1 MEQEELNQFQEQVK
15 LKKQIELI
23 EQSAKKFLSK
33 EALNRF
39 GNLKL
44 AYPEKALKVCG
55 LILEAVNQGHIKEQ
69 LSDKEFL
76 GLLKMLEEPKKE
88 FKIRTR

>member
-1 MEQEELNQFQEQVK
+1 MEQQELIQLQEQVR

-23 EQSAKKFLSK
+23 EENAKKFLSK

-39 GNLKL
+39 GNLK
-44 AYPEKALKVCG
+44 
-55 LILEAVNQGHIKEQ
+55 LEAVNQGHIKEQ

-76 GLLKMLEEPKKE
+76 NLLRMIEEPKKE
-88 FKIRTR
+88 FRLKK

>member
-1 MEQEELNQFQEQVK
+1 MEQQELIQLQEQVR

-23 EQSAKKFLSK
+23 EENAKKFLSK

-44 AYPEKALKVCG
+44 AFPDKSLRVCG

-76 GLLKMLEEPKKE
+76 NLLRMIEEPKKE
-88 FKIRTR
+88 FRLKK

>member
-1 MEQEELNQFQEQVK
+1 MEQQELIQLQEQVR

-23 EQSAKKFLSK
+23 EENAKKFLSK

-44 AYPEKALKVCG
+44 AFPDKSLRVCG
-55 LILEAVNQGHIKEQ
+55 LIIFFPLDWFSIKFVSKLNCSNSHALECGNYLV
-69 LSDKEFL
+69 
-76 GLLKMLEEPKKE
+76 
-88 FKIRTR
+88 